1 MSYTCLLA
9 KSEKKLISHAIPRK
23 RRPCKRYDSGSSEGD
38 RPGNVQ
44 DMYRRIF
51 FEALDLI
58 ICGIQTQPG
67 YQVYCMLENLLLKA
81 ANKENFDEELQFVT
95 EFYGDDLNI
104 DQLRLHLDIMS
115 QNLPKFNGRYT
126 LQCVVVYLRD
136 LTPIQRVLV
145 SHVCTLVSLILVLP
159 ATNATSERSFSTLR
173 RIKTFL
179 RSTMTQVRLNNAT
192 SHESHL

>member
-1 MSYTCLLA
+1 
-9 KSEKKLISHAIPRK
+9 
-23 RRPCKRYDSGSSEGD
+23 
-38 RPGNVQ
+38 
-44 DMYRRIF
+44 MYCRIF
-51 FEALDLI
+51 FEALDLM
-58 ICGIQTQPG
+58 ICGIQTRFDQPG
-67 YQVYCMLENLLLKA
+67 YQVYCKLENLLLKA

-145 SHVCTLVSLILVLP
+145 SQVCTLVSLILVLP

-179 RSTMTQVRLNNAT
+179 RSTISVYLADMKVLFHILLIQLCL
-192 SHESHL
+192 S

>member
-1 MSYTCLLA
+1 MVF
-9 KSEKKLISHAIPRK
+9 KLS
-23 RRPCKRYDSGSSEGD
+23 
-38 RPGNVQ
+38 
-44 DMYRRIF
+44 
-51 FEALDLI
+51 LDI
-58 ICGIQTQPG
+58 RFI
-67 YQVYCMLENLLLKA
+67 NLLA

-126 LQCVVVYLRD
+126 LQCVVVYRYLRD

-145 SHVCTLVSLILVLP
+145 TQVCTLVSLILVLS
-159 ATNATSERSFSTLR
+159 ATNATSEHSFSTLR

-179 RSTMTQVRLNNAT
+179 RSKCV
-192 SHESHL
+192 